1 MIQDLSR
8 SNRKVKE
15 ENEQLKIQNTILLDK
30 LTKISK
36 LNSPPKIY
44 EQKNNFKTQEVY
56 ETDAD
61 SFAYVENRIR
71 RIRSFEQPNI
81 NK

>member
-44 EQKNNFKTQEVY
+44 EQKNNFKT
-56 ETDAD
+56 
-61 SFAYVENRIR
+61 
-71 RIRSFEQPNI
+71 
-81 NK
+81 